1 MSRPKDYPPD
11 WPEIAARYKSEA
23 RGRCVR
29 CGHSQE
35 APWKI
40 RYKQVLLPPR
50 VGIAACTD
58 HCVPLYH
65 VDDEARMRLHLKRSG
80 SKLAP
85 QLIARVPQRVLTVHH
100 LDGDKQNCRWWN
112 CPPLCQRCHLQIQ
125 AKVHMG
131 QQYLGEHSEWFK
143 PYLAGYLA
151 FQVSKEDLTR
161 DQVAADLP
169 RLLKLEGT

>member
-1 MSRPKDYPPD
+1 MSRLKDYPHD
-11 WPEIAARYKSEA
+11 WPVTAARHKA
-23 RGRCVR
+23 AAGWRCVR
-29 CGHSQE
+29 CGHGKE
-35 APWKI
+35 APWKAK
-40 RYKQVLLPPR
+40 YKNVLLPPR
-50 VGIAACTD
+50 VGLSICTD

-65 VDDEARMRLHLKRSG
+65 KPDEHKNRLRIKGGGTR
-80 SKLAP
+80 LAP
-85 QLIARVPQRVLTVHH
+85 QLIEQVPQRVLTVHH
-100 LDGDKQNCRWWN
+100 LDGDKKNGRWWN
-112 CPPLCQRCHLQIQ
+112 CPPLCQKCHLEVQ
-125 AKVHMG
+125 AKVVMG